1 MLRWKIGASEAVLIS
16 AASSFSIKI
25 ISETYGSHPFGPRL
39 LFVA

>member
-16 AASSFSIKI
+16 AAFSFSTKI
-25 ISETYGSHPFGPRL
+25 IFETYGSDSFGPRL